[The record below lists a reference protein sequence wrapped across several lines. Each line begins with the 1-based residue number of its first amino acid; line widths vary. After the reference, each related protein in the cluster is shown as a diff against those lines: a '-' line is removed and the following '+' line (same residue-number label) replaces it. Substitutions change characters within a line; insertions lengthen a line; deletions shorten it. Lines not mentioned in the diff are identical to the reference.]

1 MALRPPPSLAWLT
14 SLKAT
19 QLKALATAI
28 GLPSSGTKPVLTAR
42 LLASLPVSKLYR
54 PDHAPN
60 DTNPTPRILSIDMG
74 IRNLAYCQLALPL
87 RWPAAANHA
96 PRSALPIVEAWD
108 RIAVAP
114 RPSPAPSSDAP
125 STAPAKE
132 PFDPT
137 TYAPHA
143 LSLLSSLVLSAA
155 PSPPTTILIE
165 RQRFRSLGSS
175 SVQEWT
181 LRVNMFEAML
191 HAVLHTMRTHH
202 LWEGAVYAVEPGR
215 VQAFWLADGDK
226 KSGGVEGGGA
236 VKGARKAKQG
246 KEEKIRLVGRWL
258 EGGGVVALEGRA
270 EETGRGFVRR
280 GKGGVGKKDD
290 LADCLVQGMAWVRWE
305 ENRRRIVE
313 EGMGFVEGL
322 G

>member
-1 MALRPPPSLAWLT
+1 MAPRSPPSLAWLT
-14 SLKAT
+14 TLKAT
-19 QLKALATAI
+19 QLKALATAT
-28 GLPSSGTKPVLTAR
+28 GLPSSGTKPLLTAR
-42 LLASLPVSKLYR
+42 LLASLPISKLYH
-54 PDHAPN
+54 PDPASN
-60 DTNPTPRILSIDMG
+60 DTSTTPRILSIDMG
-74 IRNLAYCQLALPL
+74 IRNLAYCQLALPA
-87 RWPAAANHA
+87 RWPASHTSNQAA
-96 PRSALPIVEAWD
+96 PSALPVVEAWD

-114 RPSPAPSSDAP
+114 RPASAPSETP
-125 STAPAKE
+125 PTKE
-132 PFDPT
+132 PFDPA

-143 LSLLSSLVLSAA
+143 LSLLSSLILAAA

-191 HAVLHTMRTHH
+191 HAVLHTLRAHRI
-202 LWEGAVYAVEPGR
+202 WEGDVYAVEPGR
-215 VQAFWLADGDK
+215 VQAFWL
-226 KSGGVEGGGA
+226 SGEEKTGEKAEGGRV
-236 VKGARKAKQG
+236 VKGPRKAKQG
-246 KEEKIRLVGRWL
+246 KEEKIRLVRRWV
-258 EGGGVVALEGRA
+258 EEGGVVVLEGRA
-270 EETGRGFVRR
+270 EETGKGFVAK

-313 EGMGFVEGL
+313 EGVGVLGGL